1 MIVKKNA
8 TGVDGSVPEM
18 VLDFQWM
25 IEVKAVHVKDRFTVN
40 IERMAFGGEGVGRAD
55 NFVIF
60 VPFAAPGDELEIE
73 ITQRKK
79 NFARCK
85 ILKIIKPSPWR
96 VKPLCNYYENCGG
109 CCYQHISY
117 EQQREIKK
125 RQVEE
130 AFVKIGRIIA
140 PPVAAVIASSPSYN
154 YRGKAQFHQIMSS
167 DGPKLGFLDISGGKI
182 VDIKRCEIMEETINE
197 KIGRLRENAFSWKQK
212 DARLT
217 VWSDL
222 PNEHD
227 VKKGHVRRVVKGKEF
242 IVSADGF
249 FQNNLFL
256 TEKMVDEVCR
266 MALHGKLN
274 TVVDLYCG
282 CGLFSIFLAPFAKE
296 VFGIE
301 LNPRAVKFAQINAEK
316 EKIKNVKFICG
327 SAENELL
334 KTKHLTRTEALD
346 LLIIDPPRTG
356 CSKSVL
362 ETIAGMQSQRIIYVS
377 CNPVTQARDVKILQ
391 ESGYKLSI
399 LLPLDMFPQTQH
411 IEVIALLEIA

>member
-1 MIVKKNA
+1 M
-8 TGVDGSVPEM
+8 
-18 VLDFQWM
+18 
-25 IEVKAVHVKDRFTVN
+25 
-40 IERMAFGGEGVGRAD
+40 
-55 NFVIF
+55 IF
-60 VPFAAPGDELEIE
+60 VPFAAPEDELEIE

-85 ILKIIKPSPWR
+85 ILKIIKASPIR

-109 CCYQHISY
+109 CCYQHINY
-117 EQQREIKK
+117 EQQLEIKS
-125 RQVEE
+125 RQVED
-130 AFVKIGRIIA
+130 AFVKIGRISA

-154 YRGKAQFHQIMSS
+154 YRGKAQCHQIMSS
-167 DGPKLGFLDISGGKI
+167 DGPKLGFLDISGGII

-197 KIGRLRENAFSWKQK
+197 KIGRLRENLFGGKQK

-217 VWSDL
+217 IWSDL
-222 PNEHD
+222 PNEHE

-242 IVSADGF
+242 LVSNDGF

-256 TEKMVDEVCR
+256 TGKMVDEVCR
-266 MALHGKLN
+266 MALSGKLN

-301 LNPRAVKFAQINAEK
+301 LNHRAVKFAQINAEK

-327 SAENELL
+327 SAENELS
-334 KTKHLTRTEALD
+334 KVKHLTRTEALD

-356 CSKSVL
+356 CSESVL
-362 ETIAGMQSQRIIYVS
+362 GAIAGLHPQRIIYVS
-377 CNPVTQARDVKILQ
+377 CNPVTQARDVKILNDA
-391 ESGYKLSI
+391 GYKLSG

-411 IEVIALLEIA
+411 IEVIALLEIG